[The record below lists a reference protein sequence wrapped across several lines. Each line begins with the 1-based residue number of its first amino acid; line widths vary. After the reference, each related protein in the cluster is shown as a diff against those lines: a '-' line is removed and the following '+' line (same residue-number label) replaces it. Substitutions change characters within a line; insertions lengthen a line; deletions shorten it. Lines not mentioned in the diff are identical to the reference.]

1 MGSLKIWLRVPAGSR
16 LELAVTA
23 PAGAAFVSGA
33 RLLEDDGTNVTE
45 TLWEHD
51 EISPGPQS
59 ITIRKGF
66 SYTIRVRVAELT
78 PDPTTVS
85 IAACIIKPNG
95 QHYGEDYQ
103 YDVTGKNG
111 DDPQRATIIAVAQ
124 GAT

>member
-33 RLLEDDGTNVTE
+33 RLLEDDGTDVSE
-45 TLWEHD
+45 TLLEHG
-51 EISPGPQS
+51 EISPGPRS

-78 PDPTTVS
+78 PEPTTVQ
-85 IAACIIKPNG
+85 IAACVIKPDG
-95 QHYGEDYQ
+95 KHYGEDYLFP
-103 YDVTGKNG
+103 VTGKTG